1 MTAKKVKAAP
11 QQESPPPAAWTPVA
25 ELHRA
30 APKAL
35 IGLLLWRDRF
45 RNPSLSVTLTE
56 RDVLGLKACA
66 DYQNIEPVV
75 EFWKRPSGLIV
86 AMVQGGTK
94 LTDKDGN
101 ITSIGDAI
109 TPIEDNQADK
119 DNADYARRLQA
130 IRDNAPA
137 LAARMISEDAQGIAT
152 RSTITEA
159 AEALRLL
166 ASAG

>member
-11 QQESPPPAAWTPVA
+11 PPSPLTLAGLTPVE
-25 ELHRA
+25 ELHHA
-30 APKAL
+30 SSKAL

-56 RDVLGLKACA
+56 RDVTGLKACA
-66 DYQNIEPVV
+66 DYQKIEPVV
-75 EFWKRPSGLIV
+75 EVWKRPGGLIV

-94 LTDKDGN
+94 LVDKEGN
-101 ITSIGDAI
+101 ITSLGDAI
-109 TPIEDNQADK
+109 TPIENNQADK
-119 DNADYARRLQA
+119 DSADYARRLQA

-137 LAARMISEDAQGIAT
+137 LAARLISEDSQGIAT

-166 ASAG
+166 ASA